1 MFDNLRK
8 IIMKTIKSFT
18 TVIGVKLHCLSTSLR
33 KSVED
38 VRDRFNDEGHITT
51 KANLLGGITSVY
63 CSNLAL
69 IMHHRCI
76 NIHCILHDIHKN
88 VAL

>member
-38 VRDRFNDEGHITT
+38 VRDTFNDECQITAT
-51 KANLLGGITSVY
+51 TNSLGGITSVS
-63 CSNLAL
+63 CRNLAQIL
-69 IMHHRCI
+69 PHRYK
-76 NIHCILHDIHKN
+76 NIHCNLHNI
-88 VAL
+88 